1 MKKWLLGLMAAVLA
15 ASLAACTPT
24 TQKQKETTKAAA
36 ENSAPA
42 VVSTTG
48 GASDKVPDPNVAPVA
63 VISVYHKGDGDSLV
77 QEMDSLDDDNLDAQ
91 ALVDKMVEYGIFKEG
106 TEVLSFDKTGEG
118 ENSKAVLNLNQAE
131 NNEGVSDTQFLVE
144 IGNTFIE
151 NFELTSLKIQ
161 VNGKDMA
168 GAENLSY
175 VTDFESVE

>member
-1 MKKWLLGLMAAVLA
+1 MVIGLNGGGYGSISC
-15 ASLAACTPT
+15 SLYAHNT
-24 TQKQKETTKAAA
+24 EA
-36 ENSAPA
+36 ER
-42 VVSTTG
+42 
-48 GASDKVPDPNVAPVA
+48 
-63 VISVYHKGDGDSLV
+63 
-77 QEMDSLDDDNLDAQ
+77 DN
-91 ALVDKMVEYGIFKEG
+91 
-106 TEVLSFDKTGEG
+106 KTGEG

-151 NFELTSLKIQ
+151 NFELASLKIQ

>member
-1 MKKWLLGLMAAVLA
+1 
-15 ASLAACTPT
+15 
-24 TQKQKETTKAAA
+24 
-36 ENSAPA
+36 
-42 VVSTTG
+42 
-48 GASDKVPDPNVAPVA
+48 
-63 VISVYHKGDGDSLV
+63 
-77 QEMDSLDDDNLDAQ
+77 
-91 ALVDKMVEYGIFKEG
+91 MVEYGIFKEG

-151 NFELTSLKIQ
+151 NFELASLKIQ